1 MLYIWKQSVS
11 FEINNDVN
19 FTGKQLGL
27 FFFELTSGDKETKQK
42 WAPWYFLVNDTLRLH
57 VLFTPKKCL
66 MENIKYCDLYADALK
81 AFSLEYRR

>member
-1 MLYIWKQSVS
+1 MMTNGRLENPRKLLYIWKQSVS

-42 WAPWYFLVNDTLRLH
+42 WAP
-57 VLFTPKKCL
+57 
-66 MENIKYCDLYADALK
+66 
-81 AFSLEYRR
+81 